1 MKDFLILFRE
11 PNCRMDVHSDEDNR
25 VHQQRVKGWMNPLIA
40 SGNLS
45 GGRALTLNGRVI
57 DTKGEVQND
66 IYKVGREIVG
76 GYMLLK
82 SNDLDQATEIVK
94 SCPVLERGGFAE
106 IREVM

>member
-11 PNCRMDVHSDEDNR
+11 PDGRMDVHSDEDNR
-25 VHQQRVKGWMNPLIA
+25 AHQQKVKEWMEPLIA
-40 SGNLS
+40 SGNLN
-45 GGRALTLNGRVI
+45 GGRGLTLNGRVI
-57 DTKGEVQND
+57 DTKGEVRND

-82 SNDLDQATEIVK
+82 SNDLNQATEIMK
-94 SCPVLERGGFAE
+94 SCPVLDRGGFAE

>member
-11 PNCRMDVHSDEDNR
+11 PDGRMNIHSDEDNLD
-25 VHQQRVKGWMNPLIA
+25 HQQKVRGWMEPLITN
-40 SGNLS
+40 GNLS

-57 DTKGEVQND
+57 NTKGEVQND
-66 IYKVGREIVG
+66 IYKVGKEIVG

-82 SNDLDQATEIVK
+82 SNDLNHATEIMK
-94 SCPVLERGGFAE
+94 GCPVLERGGFAE

>member
-11 PNCRMDVHSDEDNR
+11 PDGRMHTHSDEDNR
-25 VHQQRVKGWMNPLIA
+25 DHQRKVKGWMESLIT

-57 DTKGEVQND
+57 STNGEVTND

-82 SNDLDQATEIVK
+82 SNDLDQATEIIK